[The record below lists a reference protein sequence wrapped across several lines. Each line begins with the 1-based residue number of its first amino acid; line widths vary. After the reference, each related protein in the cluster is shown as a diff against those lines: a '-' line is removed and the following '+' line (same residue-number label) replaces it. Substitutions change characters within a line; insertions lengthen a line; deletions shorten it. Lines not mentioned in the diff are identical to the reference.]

1 MDIRNEIIGQYLQ
14 PGKQVHLVG
23 IGGVSMR
30 PLGLVLKEMG
40 LIVTGSDRS
49 STKSTDELLAK
60 GIPVRFGH
68 YAENIEGACCV
79 IRTAAVHDDNPEIM
93 AAREAGIP
101 VFERAQAWGCIMRDY
116 KNAVCVAGT
125 HGKTSTT
132 SMIAHVLMA
141 GETDPTIVIGGH
153 LDLINACHR
162 IGQGDTI
169 VMESCEF
176 CDSFLNFSPSLAVIL
191 NVDADHLDY
200 FKTMDGVKRSF
211 REFATLSSNGILA
224 NGDDDNTVDTLA
236 GLDYVSFGFGEHN
249 RVRAVNVSANWRSF
263 DVVCDGE
270 LYCHLDL
277 NVFGRH
283 NTENALAAAGAAW
296 MLGLPGQAVVDG
308 LATFRGARRRMEYR
322 GTINGAD
329 FFDDFGHHPMELA
342 TTLDTVA
349 TMGYKRVILAFQPYT
364 YTRTKDLFEEFIEQL
379 KRPDVLVISDILG
392 ARETDTL
399 GLHSTQI
406 QERIPGSYYCPGLA
420 DVAEKLKELAQP
432 GDLIYT
438 SGCGN
443 LDVAMDMLF
452 GRK

>member
-1 MDIRNEIIGQYLQ
+1 MDIRNELIGQYLQ

-23 IGGVSMR
+23 IGGISMR
-30 PLGLVLKEMG
+30 PLGLVLKDRG

-49 STKSTDELLAK
+49 ATKSTEELLAK

-68 YAENIEGACCV
+68 FPENIEGACCV

-93 AAREAGIP
+93 AARAAGIP
-101 VFERAQAWGCIMRDY
+101 VFERAQAWGAIMRDY
-116 KNAVCVAGT
+116 RNAICVAGT

-132 SMIAHVLMA
+132 SMVAHILMA
-141 GETDPTIVIGGH
+141 AQTDPTIVVGGH

-162 IGQGDTI
+162 IGKGDTMVI
-169 VMESCEF
+169 ESCEF

-200 FKTMDGVKRSF
+200 FKTLDGVKRSF
-211 REFATLSSNGILA
+211 REFAILSTNGILA
-224 NGDDDNTVDTLA
+224 NGDDANTVDALQ
-236 GLDYVSFGFGEHN
+236 GLNYVSFGFGAQN

-270 LYCHLDL
+270 VYCHLDL

-296 MLGLPGQAVVDG
+296 MMGIPGQAVVDG

-329 FFDDFGHHPMELA
+329 FYDDFGHHPMELA
-342 TTLDTVA
+342 TTLDTVQ
-349 TMGYKRVILAFQPYT
+349 TLGYKRIILAFQPYT
-364 YTRTKDLFEEFIEQL
+364 YTRTKELFEEFIQQL
-379 KRPDVLVISDILG
+379 KRPDILVISDILG

-406 QERIPGSYYCPGLA
+406 QERIPGSIYCPGIN
-420 DVAEKLKELAQP
+420 DVAAKLKELAQP

-443 LDVAMDMLF
+443 LDLAMDLLF

>member
-1 MDIRNEIIGQYLQ
+1 M
-14 PGKQVHLVG
+14 
-23 IGGVSMR
+23 
-30 PLGLVLKEMG
+30 
-40 LIVTGSDRS
+40 
-49 STKSTDELLAK
+49 
-60 GIPVRFGH
+60 
-68 YAENIEGACCV
+68 

-116 KNAVCVAGT
+116 RNAICVAGT

-132 SMIAHVLMA
+132 SMVAHILMA
-141 GETDPTIVIGGH
+141 AETDPTIVIGGH

-176 CDSFLNFSPSLAVIL
+176 CDSFLNFSPSLSVIL

-211 REFATLSSNGILA
+211 RAFAELSSNGILA
-224 NGDDDNTVDTLA
+224 NGDDTNTVDTLK
-236 GLDYVSFGFGEHN
+236 GLEYVSFGFAEHN

-270 LYCHLDL
+270 LYCHLEL
-277 NVFGRH
+277 KVFGRH

-296 MLGLPGQAVVDG
+296 MMGIPGKAVEEGLS
-308 LATFRGARRRMEYR
+308 TFHGARRRMEYR

-364 YTRTKDLFEEFIEQL
+364 YTRTKELFEEFVEQL
-379 KRPDVLVISDILG
+379 KRPDILVISDILG

-399 GLHSTQI
+399 GLSSTQI
-406 QERIPGSYYCPGLA
+406 QDRIPGSYYCPGIA
-420 DVAEKLKELAQP
+420 DVAQKLKELAQP
-432 GDLIYT
+432 GDLICYDGHIGIYIGGGKIVHASNKKT
-438 SGCGN
+438 GIKVSTATYRTI
-443 LDVAMDMLF
+443 LAVRRIL
-452 GRK
+452 

>member
-1 MDIRNEIIGQYLQ
+1 MDRRNEIIGRYLQ

-60 GIPVRFGH
+60 VIPVRFGH
-68 YAENIEGACCV
+68 YPENIEGACCV

-116 KNAVCVAGT
+116 RNAICVAGT

-132 SMIAHVLMA
+132 SMVAHILMA
-141 GETDPTIVIGGH
+141 AETDPTIVIGGH

-176 CDSFLNFSPSLAVIL
+176 CDSFLNFSPSLSVIL

-211 REFATLSSNGILA
+211 RAFAELSSNGILA
-224 NGDDDNTVDTLA
+224 NGDDTNTVDTLK
-236 GLDYVSFGFGEHN
+236 GLEYVSFGFAEHN

-270 LYCHLDL
+270 LYCHLEL
-277 NVFGRH
+277 KVFGRH

-296 MLGLPGQAVVDG
+296 MMGIPGKAVEEGLS
-308 LATFRGARRRMEYR
+308 TFHGARRRMEYR

-364 YTRTKDLFEEFIEQL
+364 YTRTKELFEEFVEQL
-379 KRPDVLVISDILG
+379 KRPDILVISDILG

-399 GLHSTQI
+399 GLSSTQI
-406 QERIPGSYYCPGLA
+406 QDRIPGSYYCPGIA
-420 DVAEKLKELAQP
+420 DVAQKLKELAQP

-443 LDVAMDMLF
+443 LDLAMDLLF

>member
-1 MDIRNEIIGQYLQ
+1 MDIRNELIGQYLQ

-23 IGGVSMR
+23 IGGISMR
-30 PLGLVLKEMG
+30 PLGLVLKDRG

-49 STKSTDELLAK
+49 ATKSTEELLAK

-68 YAENIEGACCV
+68 FPENIEGACCV

-93 AAREAGIP
+93 AARAAGIP
-101 VFERAQAWGCIMRDY
+101 VFERAQAWGAIMRDY
-116 KNAVCVAGT
+116 RNAICVAGT

-132 SMIAHVLMA
+132 SMVAHILMA
-141 GETDPTIVIGGH
+141 AQTDPTIVVGGH

-162 IGQGDTI
+162 IGKGDTMVI
-169 VMESCEF
+169 ESCEF

-200 FKTMDGVKRSF
+200 FKTLDGVKRSF
-211 REFATLSSNGILA
+211 REFATLSTNGILA
-224 NGDDDNTVDTLA
+224 NGDDANTVDALQ
-236 GLDYVSFGFGEHN
+236 GLSYVSFGFGAQN
-249 RVRAVNVSANWRSF
+249 RVRAVNISANWRSF

-270 LYCHLDL
+270 VYCHLDL

-296 MLGLPGQAVVDG
+296 MMGIPGQAVVDG

-329 FFDDFGHHPMELA
+329 FYDDFGHHPMELA
-342 TTLDTVA
+342 TTLDTVK
-349 TMGYKRVILAFQPYT
+349 TLGYKRIILAFQPYT
-364 YTRTKDLFEEFIEQL
+364 YTRTKELFEEFIQQL
-379 KRPDVLVISDILG
+379 KRPDILVISDILG

-406 QERIPGSYYCPGLA
+406 QERIPGSIYCPGIN
-420 DVAEKLKELAQP
+420 DVAAKLKELAKP

-443 LDVAMDMLF
+443 LDLAMDLLF